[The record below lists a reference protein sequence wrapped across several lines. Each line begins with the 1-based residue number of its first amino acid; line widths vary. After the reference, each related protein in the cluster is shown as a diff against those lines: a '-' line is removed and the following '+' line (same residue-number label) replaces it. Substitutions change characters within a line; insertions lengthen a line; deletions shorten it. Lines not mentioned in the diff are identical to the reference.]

1 MKVKLAWLLA
11 LLFLLVMGG
20 ERTGSEQVGGMR
32 TADVLSIDYTADR
45 PSDYSTDIY
54 SGTEGGTTVYIY
66 GSGFDATASNNQV
79 KFGDAPCIVKDG
91 GATNNVLTCITTK
104 PLPSQYFN
112 PVMNVTVGKR
122 TVSCTTGYLY
132 QYSHLSPIIIRLNP
146 RSPFAGQL
154 VSFVGHHAVEYVDNI
169 SQLHIGEYLCSTFN
183 ITQTDQIYFS
193 ESVMHCQVDPLQ
205 PAGFYNFSELT
216 IYGYSKHIPQ
226 SMITSPVKNFTYQ
239 VLLLPAVK
247 GISENVGSSE
257 AHKLTIYGSGF
268 GNIKNSV
275 DVRVAGVNCPV
286 IEVLP
291 NSVTCVARPSNSDS
305 NILPNSGRLPTDT
318 TRTQINGYV
327 SGTGVSFRR
336 YSRGELLVDGTVQG
350 FIDGIN
356 SGLLLME
363 EEGVLPDLELNGTN
377 LYHTYLFKGYFKAPR
392 TGQYT
397 FRVYSNDRVF
407 MFLSPFKGSAEVNY
421 SNPIIS
427 HNSSTSYGGSTIN
440 MFLNDLPANLTSP
453 PVAMTA
459 GDHYYFEL
467 IYSVSNYGS
476 FMKSSVEIPNNDTS
490 LFLNTRPE
498 VQNISIQAQV

>member
-1 MKVKLAWLLA
+1 
-11 LLFLLVMGG
+11 
-20 ERTGSEQVGGMR
+20 
-32 TADVLSIDYTADR
+32 
-45 PSDYSTDIY
+45 
-54 SGTEGGTTVYIY
+54 
-66 GSGFDATASNNQV
+66 
-79 KFGDAPCIVKDG
+79 
-91 GATNNVLTCITTK
+91 
-104 PLPSQYFN
+104 
-112 PVMNVTVGKR
+112 
-122 TVSCTTGYLY
+122 
-132 QYSHLSPIIIRLNP
+132 
-146 RSPFAGQL
+146 
-154 VSFVGHHAVEYVDNI
+154 
-169 SQLHIGEYLCSTFN
+169 
-183 ITQTDQIYFS
+183 
-193 ESVMHCQVDPLQ
+193 
-205 PAGFYNFSELT
+205 
-216 IYGYSKHIPQ
+216 
-226 SMITSPVKNFTYQ
+226 MITSPVKNFTYQ
-239 VLLLPAVK
+239 VLLLPAVT
-247 GISENVGSSE
+247 GLSENVGSSE

-286 IEVLP
+286 TEVLP

-336 YSRGELLVDGTVQG
+336 YSRGELLVDRTVQG

-397 FRVYSNDRVF
+397 FRIYSNDRVF

-427 HNSSTSYGGSTIN
+427 HNSSTYYGGSTTN

-453 PVAMTA
+453 PIAMTA

-467 IYSVSNYGS
+467 IYSVSNDGS

-498 VQNISIQAQV
+498 VQNISIQSQV